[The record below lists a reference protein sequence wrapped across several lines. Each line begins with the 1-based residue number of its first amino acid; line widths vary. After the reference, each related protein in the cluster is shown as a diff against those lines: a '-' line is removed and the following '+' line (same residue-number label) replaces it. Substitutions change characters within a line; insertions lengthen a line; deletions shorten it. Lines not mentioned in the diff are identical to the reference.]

1 MWSGNATV
9 KRFNSSL
16 VNSLMKPLSVLMG
29 VIIGAIV
36 TTLGSAAS
44 AADFS
49 LRGSFAQDDDVQLFD
64 FSVDI
69 ESTVT
74 LRTYSYAGGT
84 QADGTVVAA
93 GGFDP
98 VLTLYDGNGQFVAS
112 NDDDAFGV
120 AAQDPS
126 TGQRYDSL
134 LEMVLAAGNYTV
146 ALTQFGNFT
155 NTVNLSD
162 GFRQEGNGNYTL
174 NFSRCTDSPFCD
186 FTGTLRTNKW
196 AFDALG
202 VQPLREADEDEPP
215 VIDKPDEDPDEP
227 DEDPDPAQVPE
238 PGTTAALIVAG
249 LGALAYRRRK

>member
-1 MWSGNATV
+1 
-9 KRFNSSL
+9 
-16 VNSLMKPLSVLMG
+16 MKPLSVLIG
-29 VIIGAIV
+29 VITGALV
-36 TTLGSAAS
+36 TTMGSAAF

-49 LRGSFAQDDDVQLFD
+49 LRGSFAQDDDVKLFD

-120 AAQDPS
+120 TAEDPS

-155 NTVNLSD
+155 NTVNLAD
-162 GFRQEGNGNYTL
+162 GFRQEGNGNYTS
-174 NFSRCTDSPFCD
+174 NFSRCADGPFCD
-186 FTGTLRTNKW
+186 FTGDLRTNQW

-202 VQPLREADEDEPP
+202 VEPLREADEDEPP
-215 VIDKPDEDPDEP
+215 VIDKPDDPDEP
-227 DEDPDPAQVPE
+227 DDPDPAQVPE
-238 PGTTAALIVAG
+238 PGTTAAFLLAG
-249 LGALAYRRRK
+249 LGALAHRRRK